1 MKKVLKL
8 SAIDYKRRWNKP
20 TLVLIHILSP
30 VLLTL
35 IMWFALGG
43 GGSGSGFSPVKLAI
57 VNRDKGKLISDF
69 LEGAFSNDNA
79 KKYMDASSVSYDE
92 AIKLINTRK
101 VSAVI
106 IIPEKF
112 TEKLIKREK
121 TDIRLIK
128 NPTEV
133 IYPMIAE
140 TGLNILKDGT
150 NYILT
155 IFGDEIETIRKAV
168 VNKKKIDSDM
178 LKNLYDSIEPKIKKI
193 IPLFKDK
200 KIEIKELTEKKKKAS
215 FVIYIFAGMSFF
227 FLFFISNAIL
237 SDMVKERNKFIIKRL
252 FLSELKKS
260 EYFFSRILSSIVF
273 VFTIEIILAVTG
285 RLLFNLK
292 TDSIFWLLIT
302 LIVSSLTLTMLSAT
316 IMGLSNN
323 ERQVN
328 TLGMIFV
335 FVFAILGGSLIPVS
349 VLPPALSKFSVISP
363 LFYITETV
371 ISLVVGNMERFY
383 RMISIAFGISLFLL
397 FLSYLLNIRALKKV
411 VK

>member
-1 MKKVLKL
+1 MRKVLKL

-20 TLVLIHILSP
+20 VLVLIYILSP
-30 VLLTL
+30 VLITL
-35 IMWFALGG
+35 IMWFAFGG
-43 GGSGSGFSPVKLAI
+43 DGSDSGFSPIKIAI
-57 VNRDKGKLISDF
+57 VNNDKGKIISDF
-69 LEGAFSNDNA
+69 LEGAFSHEKA
-79 KKYMDASSVSYDE
+79 KKYINASSVSYDKAME
-92 AIKLINTRK
+92 LINNRK

-106 IIPEKF
+106 IIPKKF
-112 TEKLIKREK
+112 SDRLIKRENTEMK
-121 TDIRLIK
+121 LIK
-128 NPTEV
+128 NPTEI

-140 TGLNILKDGT
+140 TGMNILKDGA

-155 IFGDEIETIRKAV
+155 IFGEEIETIRKAV
-168 VNKKKIDSDM
+168 DDKKNIDSAM
-178 LKNLYDSIEPKIKKI
+178 FKNLYDSIEPKIKKI

-200 KIEIKELTEKKKKAS
+200 KIKIEELTEKRKKTS

-237 SDMVKERNKFIIKRL
+237 NDMVKERNKFIIKRL

-260 EYFFSRILSSIVF
+260 EYFFSRILSSIIF
-273 VFTIEIILAVTG
+273 VFTIEIILAITG

-292 TDSIFWLLIT
+292 TNNIFWLLIT
-302 LIVSSLTLTMLSAT
+302 LIVSSVTLTVLSAT

-335 FVFAILGGSLIPVS
+335 FFFAILGGSLIPVS
-349 VLPPALSKFSVISP
+349 ALPPSLSKFSVVSP
-363 LFYITETV
+363 LFYITESV
-371 ISLVVGNMERFY
+371 ISLVIGRMERFY
-383 RMISIAFGISLFLL
+383 NMIFVSFLISLFLL
-397 FLSYLLNIRALKKV
+397 FLSYFLNIKALKKV

>member
-8 SAIDYKRRWNKP
+8 SSIDYKRRWNKP

-35 IMWFALGG
+35 IMWFAIGG
-43 GGSGSGFSPVKLAI
+43 GGSGSGFSPIKLAI
-57 VNRDKGKLISDF
+57 VNQDKGKLISDF
-69 LEGAFSNDNA
+69 LEGAFSNEKA
-79 KKYMDASSVSYDE
+79 KKYIKSSSVSYDK
-92 AIKLINTRK
+92 AIELINRRK
-101 VSAVI
+101 VSAII

-121 TDIRLIK
+121 AEIKLIK
-128 NPTEV
+128 NPTEI

-168 VNKKKIDSDM
+168 DEKKNIDSSM
-178 LKNLYDSIEPKIKKI
+178 FKNLYDSIEPKIKKL

-200 KIEIKELTEKKKKAS
+200 KIEIKELTEKKKNTS

-227 FLFFISNAIL
+227 FLLFISNAVL
-237 SDMVKERNKFIIKRL
+237 NDMVKERNKFIIKRL

-260 EYFFSRILSSIVF
+260 EYFFSRILSSIIF
-273 VFTIEIILAVTG
+273 LFTIEIILAVTG

-292 TDSIFWLLIT
+292 TDNILWLLIA
-302 LIVSSLTLTMLSAT
+302 LIVSSVTLTMLSAT
-316 IMGLSNN
+316 IMGFSDN

-335 FVFAILGGSLIPVS
+335 FLFAILGGSLIPVS

-363 LFYITETV
+363 LFYITESV
-371 ISLVVGNMERFY
+371 SSLVVGNMERFY
-383 RMISIAFGISLFLL
+383 NMILIAFGISLFLL
-397 FLSYLLNIRALKKV
+397 FLSYFLNIRALKKV